1 MYIFALRYAINL
13 PRMKFPKKNKKEYS
27 KTSVKSIDRDW
38 KGIIPNPETITI
50 CVLEREIVLSS
61 REIDAA
67 WNRIVCLRK

>member
-1 MYIFALRYAINL
+1 MCIFALKYAINL
-13 PRMKFPKKNKKEYS
+13 PRMKFLKKTRKNTRKA
-27 KTSVKSIDRDW
+27 SVKSIDRDW

-67 WNRIVCLRK
+67 WSRIVCIRK